1 MTSTPD
7 ADAPAGSPDDPV
19 KTWTR
24 RIVYILMALLFLQI
38 TSDRGAPISTQATVE
53 ALILPVAARVGG
65 QVEDVLVSD
74 NTVVEAGTAL
84 FRIDPTPFKLAVD
97 NAEAQLAS
105 SGQSVGAST
114 AQVSTAQAK
123 LAERRAHH
131 ANMRAQT
138 ARTLEL
144 VGRGVTAAAKGDT
157 AKSDLARAEADVSAA
172 EAELE
177 RAQASLGP
185 KGADNPQIRAAS
197 ANLETARFNL
207 ENTKIVSPT
216 RAFVTN
222 LKLATGQYAQ
232 VGQPV
237 LTLIDMQGAWIVAYL
252 RENQLGN
259 VKKGDKVE
267 IALDVKPGE
276 IWHGKITGIGGG
288 IMTVNQ
294 QASSGALVQLPKGG
308 EWLTTPQ
315 RLPVRIEFDPPDQFP
330 TGVRLGSQATV
341 MVRTEGFSPL
351 RPLWW
356 LYIRVLSLLSYVY

>member
-1 MTSTPD
+1 MSETTDEGIKPS
-7 ADAPAGSPDDPV
+7 AANDPV
-19 KTWTR
+19 QVWTWR
-24 RIVYILMALLFLQI
+24 VIYILLALLFLQI
-38 TSDRGAPISTQATVE
+38 ASDRGAPISTQGTIE

-65 QVEDVLVSD
+65 QVDQVTVSD
-74 NTVVEAGTAL
+74 NTIIEAGTEL
-84 FRIDPTPFKLAVD
+84 FRIDPTPFQLAVD

-105 SGQSVGAST
+105 SGQAVGAST

-123 LAERRAHH
+123 LAERRAHLV
-131 ANMRAQT
+131 NMRAQT

-157 AKSDLARAEADVSAA
+157 AKADLARAEADVAAA
-172 EAELE
+172 ESELE

-207 ENTKIVSPT
+207 ENTKVVSPT

-237 LTLIDMQGAWIVAYL
+237 MTLIDMQGAWIVAYL

-259 VKKGDKVE
+259 AKKGDSVE

-288 IMTVNQ
+288 VMTVNQ
-294 QASSGALVQLPKGG
+294 QASTGALVQLPKGG
-308 EWLTTPQ
+308 EWMTAPQ

-356 LYIRVLSLLSYVY
+356 LYIRVLSWLSYVY